1 MTDLPPVSS
10 STEDCLE
17 AILQLISEK
26 GAARVRDIA
35 TVLSLHKSTVSS
47 TLKGLSEKG
56 LVHYSPYEIT
66 TLTPLGEEIAQDVRR
81 RHLAIGRFLAEILGA
96 DEHEAQ
102 ANACRM
108 EHIVDADI
116 LDRFCLL
123 MDFAK
128 NSAAKGDNWV
138 ERFHHYSKTKLRGKA
153 RREEQPS
160 NATTLD
166 RLKPGRKAEIIK
178 VGGAGAIRRRMAD
191 MGLLRGAAIEVIKVA
206 PLGDPIEVKIK
217 GYNLSLRKEE
227 AATIEVNGQGTGG
240 KGLGAADSK

>member
-1 MTDLPPVSS
+1 MADLPPVSTS
-10 STEDCLE
+10 AEDCLE

-26 GAARVRDIA
+26 GTARVRDIA
-35 TVLSLHKSTVSS
+35 AALSLHKSTVSS

-66 TLTPLGEEIAQDVRR
+66 TLTALGEEIAQDVRR
-81 RHLAIGRFLAEILGA
+81 RHQVIGRFLAEILGA
-96 DEHEAQ
+96 DEDAAQ

-128 NSAAKGDNWV
+128 SSAAKGDNWV
-138 ERFHHYSKTKLRGKA
+138 EQFHRYSKTKLRGKA
-153 RREEQPS
+153 RREQQPS
-160 NATTLD
+160 KAATLD
-166 RLKPGRKAEIIK
+166 RLTPGRKAEIVK
-178 VGGAGAIRRRMAD
+178 VGGAGPVRRRMAD
-191 MGLLRGAAIEVIKVA
+191 MGLLRGAAVEVVKVA

-227 AATIEVNGQGTGG
+227 AATIEIEAV
-240 KGLGAADSK
+240 